1 MTALGHIR
9 FSFAG
14 RSPWGRTLLAALM
27 AFTLVVQGVVTQ
39 SHFHNPGH
47 ELEAAG
53 MVVKATSNGLTLP
66 APLKLPIND
75 NPANCPICQQLIH
88 AGQFVAPAWLAPLLL
103 IITLSSVE
111 IETDTRSAFDTVSH
125 SWLGRGPPQA

>member
-1 MTALGHIR
+1 MSGHV
-9 FSFAG
+9 
-14 RSPWGRTLLAALM
+14 LLAALM
-27 AFTLVVQGVVTQ
+27 AFTLIVQGVVTQ

-47 ELEAAG
+47 ETE
-53 MVVKATSNGLTLP
+53 ATSAVTKAMSNGQRQPTP
-66 APLKLPIND
+66 IKLPLND

-103 IITLSSVE
+103 VTTVSRVE